1 MNYTRKCK
9 RIARNPGRSR
19 HCIRSNQPYLERG
32 HSSAYG
38 SERRRCSRN
47 RKDKQLSRR
56 SYCTQRPS
64 PRTWPR
70 VSFFPSWRSARHKSW
85 WVLLSLYSENERQE
99 RCSWCLK
106 LSQLQGWGDDSV
118 SKAHVLQAEGSELSP
133 QNPRILQIWE
143 CTPASPVWEGGR
155 QRGILG

>member
-1 MNYTRKCK
+1 MHSFFFFFPKKPNQQMWINCTLLKARVPMQAAYVHVPSDAARQRARPRPRPATCSLLENLTVSLIQELRGQLAMNYTRKCK

-70 VSFFPSWRSARHKSW
+70 VSFSPSWRSARHKSW
-85 WVLLSLYSENERQE
+85 
-99 RCSWCLK
+99 
-106 LSQLQGWGDDSV
+106 
-118 SKAHVLQAEGSELSP
+118 
-133 QNPRILQIWE
+133 
-143 CTPASPVWEGGR
+143 
-155 QRGILG
+155 